1 MKVIILLLLKEFW
14 EPHWCFLCWNLDVLS
29 PNFPLNLSPKT
40 SESCMS
46 YPKCRKCMHQMNEL
60 CDEHSLHLPERWS
73 RLVISRTCKTPRF
86 PHIPTS
92 SSSEPV
98 ASQYALPWPRP
109 NRWQW
114 WDSRS
119 SRDFWLMKREKWCVH
134 FEAGTL
140 PLDSRIGKAA
150 ILVTSFKSSL
160 GSGTKREGLSG
171 LMPRRGV
178 KVT

>member
-1 MKVIILLLLKEFW
+1 MKVIILLFLKEFW
-14 EPHWCFLCWNLDVLS
+14 EPHWCFQTQLKAQGIPQNLCWNLDVLS

-46 YPKCRKCMHQMNEL
+46 YPKCRKCMHQMKDL

-119 SRDFWLMKREKWCVH
+119 SRSPRYFSLMKREKWCLH
-134 FEAGTL
+134 FESEYSRPTSSRLKDRKGS
-140 PLDSRIGKAA
+140 DSCDK
-150 ILVTSFKSSL
+150 F
-160 GSGTKREGLSG
+160 
-171 LMPRRGV
+171 
-178 KVT
+178 